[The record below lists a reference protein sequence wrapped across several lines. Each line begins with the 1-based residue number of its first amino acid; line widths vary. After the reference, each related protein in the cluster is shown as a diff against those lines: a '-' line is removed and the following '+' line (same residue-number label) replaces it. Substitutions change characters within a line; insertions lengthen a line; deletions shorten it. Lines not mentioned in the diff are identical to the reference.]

1 MLKETI
7 YTPQAASKGF
17 VPYLQSIFKGFQE
30 GQGLG
35 KQLFVRDKK
44 AMFRSSFIGIIWA
57 FIPPFITAFLW
68 IFLNSSSIIKVNTTG
83 GIPFPLFVITGT
95 FFWQVIMQS
104 MNNAMN
110 AVNNGKALLAKLNF
124 PRESLLI
131 HAFYN
136 TIFDI
141 SILFLVTCIMAFV
154 LGWRPHISL
163 TWMPVVIG
171 SLLITG
177 FALGL
182 IFHSLFYLLV
192 DFRNFFT
199 IGFQLL
205 MYVSVVIFPIPS
217 NAGWVKRVSEINP
230 FSQLMILSRN
240 VFTGLPVDNAGPFAI
255 IISTASMLLV
265 FGLVAY
271 RITMPIIIERMGS

>member
-1 MLKETI
+1 MKETI
-7 YTPQAASKGF
+7 YTSQAASNGF
-17 VPYLQSIFKGFQE
+17 IPYLRSIFTGFKE
-30 GQGLG
+30 GRPLG
-35 KQLFVRDKK
+35 RQLFMRDKK

-68 IFLNSSSIIKVNTTG
+68 IFLNSSSIIKVNAPG
-83 GIPFPLFVITGT
+83 GMSFPLFTITGT

-110 AVNNGKALLAKLNF
+110 AVNSGKALLAKLNF

-154 LGWRPHISL
+154 LGWHPHISL
-163 TWMPVVIG
+163 LLIPLVIS

-192 DFRNFFT
+192 DFRNFFN

-230 FSQLMILSRN
+230 FSQMMILSRN
-240 VFTGLPVDNAGPFAI
+240 VFIGLPVDNAGPFAI
-255 IISTASMLLV
+255 IIFISCLLFL
-265 FGLVAY
+265 FGLIAY
-271 RITMPIIIERMGS
+271 RITMPIIIERMGA